1 MTKLALVLIYRC
13 IRENNLPVKIIMTV
27 HDQIDTVCPRD
38 YADEWKI
45 LMTELMQKAANTV
58 IKNGLLKAET
68 SITNVWSK

>member
-1 MTKLALVLIYRC
+1 
-13 IRENNLPVKIIMTV
+13 MTV

-45 LMTELMQKAANTV
+45 LMTKLMQKAANTV